1 MSIIDLGIAL
11 ETVAH
16 LKRAVEST
24 CAIPQEKQVLLIS
37 GHIIIIILVKM
48 KLIFLYCL
56 GGESLETE
64 ERVCKYTAGSSDTN
78 PIFLFSVASIE
89 SSSPP
94 VSTSM

>member
-1 MSIIDLGIAL
+1 M

-37 GHIIIIILVKM
+37 GHIIIIILVHM
-48 KLIFLYCL
+48 KLIFHNA

-94 VSTSM
+94 VSTSMWNLNK

>member
-48 KLIFLYCL
+48 KLFFFMLFRWRVTGD
-56 GGESLETE
+56 GGESLQVHC
-64 ERVCKYTAGSSDTN
+64 RQ
-78 PIFLFSVASIE
+78 F
-89 SSSPP
+89 
-94 VSTSM
+94 